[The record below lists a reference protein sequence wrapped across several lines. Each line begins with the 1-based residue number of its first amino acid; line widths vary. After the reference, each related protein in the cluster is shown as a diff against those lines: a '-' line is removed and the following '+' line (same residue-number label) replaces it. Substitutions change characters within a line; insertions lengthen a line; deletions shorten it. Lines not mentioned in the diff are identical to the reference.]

1 MSTPEV
7 EASRAQWRE
16 YFAAGNRHDI
26 PYNLSEMMTQDSV
39 NGQLAL
45 RAVLTARNPGMAV
58 SYGFDAFQIAEERKY
73 VVNAFGTSPQHP
85 TLGISGWGLHFPTL
99 PAMPWSDVA
108 TIIVS
113 NQLSAMSQASNGYIL
128 DTPPVG
134 NDSTVVRSDFVY
146 NTGLC
151 IITKDGRA
159 TRNRALPAS
168 EEFVT
173 YLETPTGK
181 VLGQVMPPL
190 DPFLGPEQMVEY
202 LFLLH
207 ILAEVNEIKIYQVE
221 QFLNIAFLAEQIRLA
236 N

>member
-1 MSTPEV
+1 VRAPEV
-7 EASRAQWRE
+7 EASRAEWRA
-16 YFAAGNRHDI
+16 YFAAGSRYDI
-26 PYNLSEMMTQDSV
+26 PYDLSEMITQDSV
-39 NGQLAL
+39 TGQLAL
-45 RAVLTARNPGMAV
+45 RALLTARNPDMAV
-58 SYGFDAFQIAEERKY
+58 GYGYDAYQITEERKY
-73 VVNAFGTSPQHP
+73 VANAFGVDPQHP

-99 PAMPWSDVA
+99 PNLPWSAVA
-108 TIIVS
+108 AVIVS

-134 NDSTVVRSDFVY
+134 NDSTVVRPDFVY

-151 IITKDGRA
+151 VITKDGRA
-159 TRNRALPAS
+159 TRALALPAA
-168 EEFVT
+168 EGFVT
-173 YLETPTGK
+173 YLETPAGA

-207 ILAEVNEIKIYQVE
+207 ILAEVNDIKIYQVE
-221 QFLNIAFLAEQIRLA
+221 KYLDIASLAEKIRLA

>member
-1 MSTPEV
+1 MRTPEV

-16 YFAAGNRHDI
+16 FFAAGNRHDV
-26 PYNLSEMMTQDSV
+26 PYTLSEMISQESV
-39 NGQLAL
+39 TGQLAL
-45 RAVLTARNPGMAV
+45 RALLTARRPDMAV
-58 SYGFDAFQIAEERKY
+58 GYGLDAIQITEERKY
-73 VVNAFGTSPQHP
+73 VVNAFGSEPRHP

-99 PAMPWSDVA
+99 PAMPWGDVA
-108 TIIVS
+108 AIIVS

-134 NDSTVVRSDFVY
+134 NDSTVVRPDFVY

-159 TRNRALPAS
+159 TRAQALPAS
-168 EEFVT
+168 EGFVT
-173 YLETPTGK
+173 YLETPTGA

-207 ILAEVNEIKIYQVE
+207 ILAEVNGIKIYQVE
-221 QFLNIAFLAEQIRLA
+221 QFLDITFLAEKIRLA